1 MYHSFINH
9 ISLIC
14 KRLAAGCQWLTPVI
28 LATWEA
34 EIRRIVVP
42 GQTQEKS
49 LRDPSQQKKLVYT
62 CPLSYTRKH
71 KIRGLRSR
79 LAWTK
84 SEIPPHH
91 LN

>member
-1 MYHSFINH
+1 MFKNH
-9 ISLIC
+9 VL
-14 KRLAAGCQWLTPVI
+14 AGCQWLTPVI